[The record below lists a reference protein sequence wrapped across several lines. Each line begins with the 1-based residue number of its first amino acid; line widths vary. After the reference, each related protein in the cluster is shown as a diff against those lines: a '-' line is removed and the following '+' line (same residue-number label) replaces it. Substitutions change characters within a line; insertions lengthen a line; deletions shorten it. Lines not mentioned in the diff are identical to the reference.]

1 MTKTQ
6 ILKKDEPKFETQTLT
21 HEMNLADYLWIL
33 LSIFFSFMSFYVF
46 KEILD
51 TRDMQMDPSRFKP

>member
-1 MTKTQ
+1 MEKTK
-6 ILKKDEPKFETQTLT
+6 ILKKDDPKIETQTLT
-21 HEMNLADYLWIL
+21 HEMNLADYLWVL

-51 TRDMQMDPSRFKP
+51 TREM